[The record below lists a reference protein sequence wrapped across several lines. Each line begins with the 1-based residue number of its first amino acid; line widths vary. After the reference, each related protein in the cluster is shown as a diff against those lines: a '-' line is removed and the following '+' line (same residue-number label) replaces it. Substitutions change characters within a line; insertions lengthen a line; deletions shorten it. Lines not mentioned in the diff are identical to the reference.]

1 VAALATEVARP
12 LYTASAHVTGG
23 RSDGHGR
30 TRDGELDVDLR
41 LPTEMGGE
49 GGGTNPEELFA
60 VGYAA
65 CFESALEAAGRRQRV
80 ELGEVEIDSRVTL
93 YPTTERGFQ
102 LGVDLELSVPG
113 VEDATAVELV
123 RAADEICPYSNATR
137 GNIEVNLTVNGVRA
151 NPS

>member
-1 VAALATEVARP
+1 LATDVTRP

-65 CFESALEAAGRRQRV
+65 CFESALETAARRQRV
-80 ELGEVEIDSRVTL
+80 ELGDVEIDSQVTL
-93 YPTTERGFQ
+93 YPTTERGFR
-102 LGVDLELSVPG
+102 LGADLELVLPG
-113 VEDATAVELV
+113 VQKAETAVELV
-123 RAADEICPYSNATR
+123 RAAHEICPYSNATR